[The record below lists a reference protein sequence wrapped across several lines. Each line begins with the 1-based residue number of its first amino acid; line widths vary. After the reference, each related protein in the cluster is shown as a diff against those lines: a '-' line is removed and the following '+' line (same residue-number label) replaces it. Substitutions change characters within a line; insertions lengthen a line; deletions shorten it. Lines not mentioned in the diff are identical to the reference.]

1 MRSSAQEKLL
11 GLLYKAIKPLVH
23 VLLELG
29 IGHREFAELSKRAF
43 VEVATNNYGIR
54 GRATNI
60 SRVAVMTGLTRKEVK
75 KIRDEGPFEKD
86 ERFSVK
92 GIPGAEVLHRWHSD
106 PVFLN
111 SDGSPK
117 ALEFADSSGS
127 SFGDLVKKY
136 AGDIPPGAL
145 RTELI
150 RSGAVKLDS
159 EKKLHVIRREYAVS
173 EKQELIERAFGLL
186 LPSMTEAIAH
196 NVIEG
201 RRGSAKTPTW
211 PEYQV
216 YITGVRDS
224 EKAVFRDQVRR
235 RIFEASQQLDDELH
249 RMQSNGQHADANR
262 STIVITS
269 FYAEGEDSA
278 ETLPTR

>member
-1 MRSSAQEKLL
+1 MRSAAQEKLL

-43 VEVATNNYGIR
+43 VEVATSNYGIR

-75 KIRDEGPFEKD
+75 KIRDEGSFEHD
-86 ERFSVK
+86 DRFRVR

-106 PVFLN
+106 PSFLN
-111 SDGSPK
+111 ADGTPR
-117 ALEFADSSGS
+117 ALEFADSSGF

-150 RSGAVKLDS
+150 RSGAVNLDH
-159 EKKLHVIRREYAVS
+159 EKKLRVVRREYAVS
-173 EKQELIERAFGLL
+173 EKQELVERAFGLL

-216 YITGVRDS
+216 YVTGVTDS
-224 EKAVFRDQVRR
+224 EKDSFRDQVRR

-249 RMQSNGQHADANR
+249 RMQGNGKSPESNR
-262 STIVITS
+262 STIVVTS
-269 FYAEGEDSA
+269 FYAEGEDAS
-278 ETLPTR
+278 ESPNP